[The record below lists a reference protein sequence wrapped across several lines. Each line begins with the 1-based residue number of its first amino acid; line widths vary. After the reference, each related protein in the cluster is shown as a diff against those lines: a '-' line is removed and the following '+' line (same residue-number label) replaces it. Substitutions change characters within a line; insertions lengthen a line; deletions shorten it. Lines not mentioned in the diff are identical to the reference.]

1 MDLWIKTWLYFNVMT
16 WKTYISQ
23 GLETVVN
30 IWLSKP
36 LNDKR
41 SMEIKDAYRVHY
53 VYYLALNV
61 FSECETRI
69 WSNYLHFFLNNYL
82 NSDWIKLMQM
92 FNCQFLKWCLPFL
105 LIYSKSWVKVILW
118 PFCCLWLR
126 YDVEIWS
133 FLALGYVPDFLDK
146 DAVAYNIVKN
156 FQQRH
161 WSI

>member
-69 WSNYLHFFLNNYL
+69 WSNYLHFF
-82 NSDWIKLMQM
+82 K
-92 FNCQFLKWCLPFL
+92 
-105 LIYSKSWVKVILW
+105 
-118 PFCCLWLR
+118 
-126 YDVEIWS
+126 
-133 FLALGYVPDFLDK
+133 
-146 DAVAYNIVKN
+146 
-156 FQQRH
+156 
-161 WSI
+161 